1 MRRLAGF
8 LWLLPVALGPS
19 AAAGAVTAASGYAVR
34 AIPAPGTIQG
44 GVVRSGAAIIVG
56 QGSFGAGL
64 QQIVRFEEG
73 GAATTIATGFG
84 SLGGFDLDA
93 AGTLWAVDNCFDG
106 DFGCDGATT
115 GDTLYAIPDAL
126 TRTTALTAD
135 DIEVL
140 PAGSIPS
147 AFDVL
152 AVPGAV
158 LVSDAVGGGG
168 GRVVEVVPGSPATA
182 SDLVTG
188 LDLSAGLALQG
199 TTLFV
204 ANAVVDPVT
213 FESTGEVL
221 RFALDGTPDG
231 SLASDLAG
239 ANYAAFD
246 GDGLLLLSGVG
257 PFLASTVVAI
267 APGGGVTE
275 RAGGFGFSGDVFFD
289 AARDETLMLDFG
301 VSEIAAVCRDGDDD
315 DVCDVDDNCPA
326 AANLDQADTDGDG
339 LGDTCDPCTGGVAL
353 SAQKVIVTK
362 LATPAGD
369 DRLVLRG
376 ELTLGGTVDP
386 VAAGARLVLG
396 YAAGVLVDLS
406 IPAGPY
412 DPGTGTGWKA
422 RKGVFKTRVSA
433 AGALGAARVKVKTFA
448 ATPGR
453 VRVDVAAKQ
462 GSWPGDPADL
472 PLTFT
477 VALGGAACGDAT
489 FAGPS
494 PAPACTYRAP
504 RGKIICR

>member
-1 MRRLAGF
+1 MAMRRLAGF
-8 LWLLPVALGPS
+8 LWLLPLVLGPS
-19 AAAGAVTAASGYAVR
+19 AAGAVTAAPGYAAR
-34 AIPAPGTIQG
+34 TIPAPGTIQG

-93 AGTLWAVDNCFDG
+93 AGTLWVVDNCFDG

-152 AVPGAV
+152 VVPGAV

-188 LDLSAGLALQG
+188 LDLTAGLALQG

-257 PFLASTVVAI
+257 PFLASAVVAI
-267 APGGGVTE
+267 APGGG
-275 RAGGFGFSGDVFFD
+275 RARGRLRLLRRRLLRRR
-289 AARDETLMLDFG
+289 ARRGPHARL
-301 VSEIAAVCRDGDDD
+301 RR
-315 DVCDVDDNCPA
+315 
-326 AANLDQADTDGDG
+326 
-339 LGDTCDPCTGGVAL
+339 LGDRRGLPRRGRGRRLRRRRQLPRGGE
-353 SAQKVIVTK
+353 
-362 LATPAGD
+362 P
-369 DRLVLRG
+369 R
-376 ELTLGGTVDP
+376 
-386 VAAGARLVLG
+386 
-396 YAAGVLVDLS
+396 
-406 IPAGPY
+406 
-412 DPGTGTGWKA
+412 
-422 RKGVFKTRVSA
+422 
-433 AGALGAARVKVKTFA
+433 
-448 ATPGR
+448 PGR
-453 VRVDVAAKQ
+453 HRRR
-462 GSWPGDPADL
+462 WP
-472 PLTFT
+472 
-477 VALGGAACGDAT
+477 
-489 FAGPS
+489 
-494 PAPACTYRAP
+494 R
-504 RGKIICR
+504 